1 MGNRTPG
8 VLGFEPLPPT
18 IHVRDD
24 LVPPDAGF
32 GEAGPTGGNSGTTS
46 PASLV
51 LSNWPRT
58 LTWEDFPEVG
68 SRPADAE
75 GDENAQIAAEARQP
89 ESIAVVNEGGV
100 RRVTSLSITIQVV
113 RENSWV
119 VRSAKTPELLSHEQ
133 GHYDIQGLMGRDMG
147 NEILAARAPSTDALQ
162 QVVTDIIQRYRQRGT
177 DLSAQYDTDSNH
189 GRNREAQARWD
200 RAIQTAIT
208 GSARFSAP

>member
-8 VLGFEPLPPT
+8 VLGFEPLPPAGF
-18 IHVRDD
+18 VRDG

-32 GEAGPTGGNSGTTS
+32 GDAGPTGGNSGTTT

-51 LSNWPRT
+51 LSNWPRS
-58 LTWEDFPEVG
+58 LTWDDFPEVN

-89 ESIAVVNEGGV
+89 DRIAVVNEGGV

-147 NEILAARAPSTDALQ
+147 NEILAARAPSADALQ
-162 QVVTDIIQRYRQRGT
+162 QIVTEIIQRYRQRGI
-177 DLSAQYDTDSNH
+177 DLSAQYDTDTNH

-200 RAIQTAIT
+200 RAIQTAMT
-208 GSARFSAP
+208 STTRFSAP